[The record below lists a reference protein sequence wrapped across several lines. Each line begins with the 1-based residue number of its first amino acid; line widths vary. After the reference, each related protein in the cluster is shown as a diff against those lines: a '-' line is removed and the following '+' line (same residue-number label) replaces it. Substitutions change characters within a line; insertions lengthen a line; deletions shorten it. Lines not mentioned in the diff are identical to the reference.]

1 MNTHILIVEDDPSHL
16 EILQR
21 HLERCGHVVEAA
33 ESAEQALARFSRFA
47 PHLVLSDLR
56 MPGMSGFELLRKLK
70 TDAPDVAVVLMTA
83 FDDMQTAID
92 AMKHGAYDYLVKPLD
107 LERLEA
113 IVDAALEQR
122 RRNGAGNGAGGRKP
136 AAEPPDLASNDLIG
150 RHPTMVHVF
159 KTIGRVAPSAAP
171 VLIRGETGTGK
182 ELIARTI
189 HQNSTRAAKPFIS
202 VNCASLPETLLE
214 SELFGHVRGAFTGA
228 QADRKGR
235 FEMAGGGTIFL
246 DEIGDTTLAFQAKLL
261 RVLQEKEFYP
271 VGGEEPRRSDARVLA
286 ATHQPVEQLV
296 QAGTFREDLYFRLR
310 VVEIVVPPLRER
322 REDIPVLA
330 RHLVAKAASLAERP
344 APRLPDDVIR
354 RLVIHDW
361 PGNVRELENTLMR
374 AVVLAGGDSLTPD
387 HLDFG
392 PGSVLG
398 GGGGGAGASRQGA
411 AGNELDAVLEMAERD
426 HVQRVLASTG
436 GHKSR
441 SAELLRISRGRLDRL
456 IEKHGLVVNV

>member
-1 MNTHILIVEDDPSHL
+1 MPANILIVEDDPSHL
-16 EILQR
+16 EILRR
-21 HLERCGHVVEAA
+21 HLERCGYRVEAA
-33 ESAEQALARFSRFA
+33 ESAEQGLSRFSRFD
-47 PHLVLSDLR
+47 PDLVLSDLR
-56 MPGMSGFELLRKLK
+56 MPGMSGFDLLRKLK
-70 TDAPDVAVVLMTA
+70 ADAPDVAVVLMTA

-92 AMKHGAYDYLVKPLD
+92 AMKDGAFDYLVKPLE

-113 IVDAALEQR
+113 IIHNALEQR
-122 RRNGAGNGAGGRKP
+122 RRNGGQRAAG
-136 AAEPPDLASNDLIG
+136 AAEPDAPALATNDLIG
-150 RHPTMVHVF
+150 RHPKMVDVF
-159 KTIGRVAPSAAP
+159 KVIGRVAASSAP

-189 HQNSTRAAKPFIS
+189 HENSRRAKLPFIS

-235 FEMAGGGTIFL
+235 FELAGGGTIFL
-246 DEIGDTTLAFQAKLL
+246 DEIGDVTPAFQTKLL
-261 RVLQEKEFYP
+261 RVLQEREFYP
-271 VGGEEPRRSDARVLA
+271 VGGEDPRRSEARVLA
-286 ATHQPVEQLV
+286 ATHQPIEKLV
-296 QAGTFREDLYFRLR
+296 REGAFREDLYFRLR

-322 REDIPVLA
+322 REDIPLLA
-330 RHLVAKAASLAERP
+330 KHLVARAAELADRP
-344 APRLPDDVIR
+344 APRLPDDVVR

-374 AVVLAGGDSLTPD
+374 AVVLAAGDTLTPD

-392 PGSVLG
+392 AGTALA
-398 GGGGGAGASRQGA
+398 GAGAGDGAGPLDGA
-411 AGNELDAVLEMAERD
+411 AELDRVLEMAEKA

-441 SAELLRISRGRLDRL
+441 SAEILQISRGRLDRL

>member
-1 MNTHILIVEDDPSHL
+1 MSARILIVEDDPSHL

-21 HLERCGHVVEAA
+21 HLERCGYRVEAA
-33 ESAEQALARFSRFA
+33 ESAEQALSRFSRFA

-70 TDAPDVAVVLMTA
+70 SDAPDVAVVLMTA

-92 AMKHGAYDYLVKPLD
+92 AMKDGAYDYLVKPLD

-113 IVDAALEQR
+113 IIHGALEQR
-122 RRNGAGNGAGGRKP
+122 RRNGDVRAAAKS
-136 AAEPPDLASNDLIG
+136 AEPKPPPLASNNLIG
-150 RHPTMVHVF
+150 RHPTMVDVF
-159 KTIGRVAPSAAP
+159 KVIGRVSASAAP

-189 HQNSTRAAKPFIS
+189 HENSSRAKLPFIS

-261 RVLQEKEFYP
+261 RVLQEREYYP
-271 VGGEEPRRSDARVLA
+271 VGGEEPRRSEARVLA
-286 ATHQPVEQLV
+286 ATHQPVERLV
-296 QAGTFREDLYFRLR
+296 QAGTFRDDLYFRLR

-330 RHLVAKAASLAERP
+330 HHLVAKAARLAERP
-344 APRLPDDVIR
+344 TPRLPDDVIR

-392 PGSVLG
+392 PGSALVG
-398 GGGGGAGASRQGA
+398 GGSASPGSSAGTGAT
-411 AGNELDAVLEMAERD
+411 ELDAVLELAERD
-426 HVQRVLASTG
+426 HVQRVLATTG

-441 SAELLRISRGRLDRL
+441 SAELLQISRGRLDRL
-456 IEKHGLVVNV
+456 IEKHGLVVTV

>member
-1 MNTHILIVEDDPSHL
+1 MTTNILIVEDDPSHL

-21 HLERCGHVVEAA
+21 HLERCGYRVEAA
-33 ESAEQALARFSRFA
+33 ESAEQALSRFSRFA

-70 TDAPDVAVVLMTA
+70 SDAPDVAVVLMTA

-92 AMKHGAYDYLVKPLD
+92 AMKDGAYDYLVKPLD

-113 IVDAALEQR
+113 IIHGALEQR
-122 RRNGAGNGAGGRKP
+122 RRNGDCR
-136 AAEPPDLASNDLIG
+136 AAAARSPEPEPPPLASNDLIG
-150 RHPTMVHVF
+150 RHPTMIDVF
-159 KTIGRVAPSAAP
+159 KVIGRVSASAAP

-189 HQNSTRAAKPFIS
+189 HENSSRAKLPFIS

-246 DEIGDTTLAFQAKLL
+246 DEIGDTSLAFQAKLL
-261 RVLQEKEFYP
+261 RVLQEREYYP
-271 VGGEEPRRSDARVLA
+271 VGGEDPRRSEARVLA
-286 ATHQPVEQLV
+286 ATHQPIERLV
-296 QAGTFREDLYFRLR
+296 RDGEFREDLYFRLR

-322 REDIPVLA
+322 REDIPLLA
-330 RHLVAKAASLAERP
+330 RHLVAKAAKLADRP
-344 APRLPDDVIR
+344 TLRLPDDVIR

-392 PGSVLG
+392 AGSALLG
-398 GGGGGAGASRQGA
+398 SSTNGAGATGGSG
-411 AGNELDAVLEMAERD
+411 ELDHVLEMAEKA

-441 SAELLRISRGRLDRL
+441 SAEILQISRGRLDRL
-456 IEKHGLVVNV
+456 IEKHGLVVNVS

>member
-1 MNTHILIVEDDPSHL
+1 
-16 EILQR
+16 
-21 HLERCGHVVEAA
+21 
-33 ESAEQALARFSRFA
+33 
-47 PHLVLSDLR
+47 
-56 MPGMSGFELLRKLK
+56 
-70 TDAPDVAVVLMTA
+70 VVLMTA

-92 AMKHGAYDYLVKPLD
+92 AMKDGAFDYLVKPLE

-113 IVDAALEQR
+113 IIASALEQR
-122 RRNGAGNGAGGRKP
+122 RRNGGPGAAK
-136 AAEPPDLASNDLIG
+136 AAEPDAPALATNDLIG
-150 RHPTMVHVF
+150 RHPRMIDVF
-159 KTIGRVAPSAAP
+159 KVIGRVAPSAAP

-189 HQNSTRAAKPFIS
+189 HENSSRARLPFIS

-235 FEMAGGGTIFL
+235 FELAGGGTIFL
-246 DEIGDTTLAFQAKLL
+246 DEIGDVTPAFQAKLL
-261 RVLQEKEFYP
+261 RVLQEREYYP
-271 VGGEEPRRSDARVLA
+271 VGGEEARRSEARVLA
-286 ATHQPVEQLV
+286 ATHQPIEKLV
-296 QAGTFREDLYFRLR
+296 REGTFREDLYFRLR

-322 REDIPVLA
+322 REDIPILA
-330 RHLVAKAASLAERP
+330 RHLVARAAKMADRP
-344 APRLPDDVIR
+344 APRLPDDVVR

-392 PGSVLG
+392 AGTALAGAAVG
-398 GGGGGAGASRQGA
+398 DGAGRLDGA
-411 AGNELDAVLEMAERD
+411 AELDRVLEMAEKA

-441 SAELLRISRGRLDRL
+441 SAEILQISRGRLDRL
-456 IEKHGLVVNV
+456 IEKHGLVVSVP

>member
-1 MNTHILIVEDDPSHL
+1 MTTKILIVEDDPSHL
-16 EILQR
+16 EILRR
-21 HLERCGHVVEAA
+21 HLERCGHQVEAT
-33 ESAEQALARFSRFA
+33 ESAEQALSRFSRFA
-47 PHLVLSDLR
+47 PQLVLSDLR

-70 TDAPDVAVVLMTA
+70 SDAPDVAVVLMTA

-92 AMKHGAYDYLVKPLD
+92 AMKEGAYDYLVKPLD
-107 LERLEA
+107 LERIEA
-113 IVDAALEQR
+113 IVDSALARRQR
-122 RRNGAGNGAGGRKP
+122 GNGEGGKT
-136 AAEPPDLASNDLIG
+136 AEPEPAPLAANDLIG
-150 RHPTMVHVF
+150 RHHTMIHVF

-189 HQNSTRAAKPFIS
+189 HQNSTRAEKPFIS

-246 DEIGDTTLAFQAKLL
+246 DEIGDTSLAFQAKLL
-261 RVLQEKEFYP
+261 RVLQEKEYYP
-271 VGGEEPRRSDARVLA
+271 VGGEEPRRSEARVLA
-286 ATHQPVEQLV
+286 ATHQPVEKLV
-296 QAGTFREDLYFRLR
+296 QAGAFREDLYFRLR

-322 REDIPVLA
+322 REDIPLLA
-330 RHLVAKAASLAERP
+330 RHLVAKAARLDDRP
-344 APRLPDDVIR
+344 APRLPDDVVR

-392 PGSVLG
+392 PGSVLIG
-398 GGGGGAGASRQGA
+398 DGNGASGP
-411 AGNELDAVLEMAERD
+411 AGGRSRSSTPELDAVLEMAERD
-426 HVQRVLASTG
+426 HVQRILASTG

-441 SAELLRISRGRLDRL
+441 SAEILQISRGRLDRL
-456 IEKHGLVVNV
+456 IEKHGLVVSV

>member
-1 MNTHILIVEDDPSHL
+1 MSAHILIVEDDPSHL
-16 EILQR
+16 EILKR
-21 HLERCGHVVEAA
+21 HLERCGYRVEAA
-33 ESAEQALARFSRFA
+33 DSAEQALSRFSRFA

-70 TDAPDVAVVLMTA
+70 SDAPDVAVVLMTA

-92 AMKHGAYDYLVKPLD
+92 AMKDGAFDYLVKPLD

-113 IVDAALEQR
+113 IIHGALEQR
-122 RRNGAGNGAGGRKP
+122 RRNGDHHAAAG
-136 AAEPPDLASNDLIG
+136 AAEPDPPSLASNNLIG
-150 RHPTMVHVF
+150 RHPAMIDVF
-159 KTIGRVAPSAAP
+159 KIIGRVSASAAP

-189 HQNSTRAAKPFIS
+189 HENSSRARLPFIS

-228 QADRKGR
+228 QSDRKGR

-246 DEIGDTTLAFQAKLL
+246 DEIGDTSPAFQAKLL
-261 RVLQEKEFYP
+261 RVLQEREYYP
-271 VGGEEPRRSDARVLA
+271 VGGEDPRRSEARVLA
-286 ATHQPVEQLV
+286 ATHQPIEQLV
-296 QAGTFREDLYFRLR
+296 RDGEFREDLYFRLR

-322 REDIPVLA
+322 REDIPLLA
-330 RHLVAKAASLAERP
+330 RHLVAKAAGLADRP
-344 APRLPDDVIR
+344 TLRLPDDVIR

-361 PGNVRELENTLMR
+361 PGNVRELENALMR

-392 PGSVLG
+392 PGSALI
-398 GGGGGAGASRQGA
+398 GAGTVGA
-411 AGNELDAVLEMAERD
+411 NGSGGSGELDHVLEMAEKA

-441 SAELLRISRGRLDRL
+441 SAEILQISRGRLDRL
-456 IEKHGLVVNV
+456 IEKHGLVVNVS

>member
-1 MNTHILIVEDDPSHL
+1 MSPRILVVEDDLGHL
-16 EILQR
+16 EILRR
-21 HLERCGHVVEAA
+21 HLERGGYQVEPA
-33 ESAEQALARFSRFA
+33 ECAEQALSRFSRFA
-47 PHLVLSDLR
+47 PDLVLSDLR
-56 MPGMSGFELLRKLK
+56 MPGMSGFDLLRKLRS
-70 TDAPDVAVVLMTA
+70 DAPDVAVVLMTA
-83 FDDMQTAID
+83 YDDMQTAID
-92 AMKHGAYDYLVKPLD
+92 AMKEGAFDYLVKPLD

-113 IVDAALEQR
+113 IIEGALEQR
-122 RRNGAGNGAGGRKP
+122 KRNGGPRKKKEAEAEAP
-136 AAEPPDLASNDLIG
+136 AITGDDLIG
-150 RHPTMVHVF
+150 RHPRMVDVF

-189 HQNSTRAAKPFIS
+189 HQNSSRADLPFIS

-228 QADRKGR
+228 QSDRKGR
-235 FEMAGGGTIFL
+235 FEMAGQGTIFL
-246 DEIGDTTLAFQAKLL
+246 DEIGDTTPAFQAKLL

-271 VGGEEPRRSDARVLA
+271 VGGEEPRRSEARVLA
-286 ATHQPVEQLV
+286 ATHQPVEKLV
-296 QAGTFREDLYFRLR
+296 REGKLREDLYFRLR

-322 REDIPVLA
+322 REDIPILA
-330 RHLVAKAASLAERP
+330 RHLVARAARMADRP
-344 APRLPDDVIR
+344 APRLPDDVVR

-374 AVVLAGGDSLTPD
+374 AVVLCGGDALTPD

-392 PGSVLG
+392 PGSVLVG
-398 GGGGGAGASRQGA
+398 GGT
-411 AGNELDAVLEMAERD
+411 GNDGPANGLTELDAVLELAERD
-426 HVQRVLASTG
+426 HVQRVLATTG

>member
-1 MNTHILIVEDDPSHL
+1 MPANILIVEDDPSHL
-16 EILQR
+16 EILRR
-21 HLERCGHVVEAA
+21 HLERCGYRVEAA
-33 ESAEQALARFSRFA
+33 ESAEQALSRFSRFD

-56 MPGMSGFELLRKLK
+56 MPGMSGFDLIRKLK
-70 TDAPDVAVVLMTA
+70 ADAPDVAVVLMTA

-92 AMKHGAYDYLVKPLD
+92 AMKDGAFDYLVKPLE

-113 IVDAALEQR
+113 IIASALEQR
-122 RRNGAGNGAGGRKP
+122 RRNGGDRAAR
-136 AAEPPDLASNDLIG
+136 AAEPEPPALATNDLIG
-150 RHPTMVHVF
+150 RHPKMIGVF
-159 KTIGRVAPSAAP
+159 KVIGKVAASSAP

-189 HQNSTRAAKPFIS
+189 HENSSRAKLPFIS

-235 FEMAGGGTIFL
+235 FELAGGGTIFL
-246 DEIGDTTLAFQAKLL
+246 DEIGDVTPAFQTKLL
-261 RVLQEKEFYP
+261 RVLQEKEYYP
-271 VGGEEPRRSDARVLA
+271 VGGEEARRSEARVLA
-286 ATHQPVEQLV
+286 ATHQPIERLV
-296 QAGTFREDLYFRLR
+296 REGAFREDLYFRLR

-322 REDIPVLA
+322 REDIPLLA
-330 RHLVAKAASLAERP
+330 KHLVAQAARLADRP

-374 AVVLAGGDSLTPD
+374 AVVLAAGDTLTPD

-392 PGSVLG
+392 AGSALAGVAGDGTGHGNGSVT
-398 GGGGGAGASRQGA
+398 
-411 AGNELDAVLEMAERD
+411 ELDRVLELAEKA

-441 SAELLRISRGRLDRL
+441 SAEILQISRGRLDRL